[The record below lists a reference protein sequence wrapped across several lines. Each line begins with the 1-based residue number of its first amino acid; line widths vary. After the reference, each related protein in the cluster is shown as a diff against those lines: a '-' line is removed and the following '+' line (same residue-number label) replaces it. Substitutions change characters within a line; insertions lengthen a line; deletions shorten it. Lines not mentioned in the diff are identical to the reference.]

1 MPLRIASE
9 RPGVVWHG
17 AFFARHSL
25 ALVNRELVLALMEDA
40 RFDIGIVHHGDCS
53 LGLEEDARYARLA
66 EAARVLPQYPVV
78 TVRHF
83 WPPDFHRPPSDR
95 FVLIQPW
102 EFGSLPKAWVEAIG
116 NAVDE
121 VWVPSLFVREEYLN
135 SGVPG
140 DRVYVVPNG
149 VNTERFHPA
158 VKPITLPTAKQFKF
172 LFVGGTI
179 ARKGIDVLLDA
190 YVRAFTSRDDVALVI
205 KDFGANSFYAG
216 QGAGALIA
224 AIQALP
230 GAPEIIYL
238 SDDLT
243 EADLPG
249 LYAACDCLVH
259 PYRGEGFGLP
269 IAEAMA
275 CGKPVVV
282 TRYGAALDFANEHN
296 AFLIPATVVRL
307 AEKRVGDLETVD
319 YPYWAE
325 PDREAVAAMLRRI
338 YENPDEARRV
348 GARAA
353 QDIADRHTWRHAA
366 EIAERRLQAL
376 TAWRPSLHHR
386 RPPMDGPSY
395 EELKQT
401 ALHCART
408 GNWRSALE
416 GIEQCLAERADDWDL
431 VNARG
436 VVLFRLGRVEEARQT
451 LEEGLKHT
459 PLPRDFHHNLAFLL
473 LDTGQPVPALE
484 HALAALRFTP
494 DAPEIRRTVERAQAA
509 VVKELRRLR
518 KAATSP
524 QVARPGGGKCGRSTR
539 RRLVRP
545 RSHEDELP
553 LRHMRELIAAA
564 DAALTASNSARD
576 VRTPPRPRLS
586 VVMIVKDEERYLE
599 ECLNSVKDAADEI
612 VVVDTGSKD
621 RTVEIA
627 KSFGAKVVFHE
638 WTDDFSAARN
648 VSLDHATGD
657 WALWIDA
664 DERLAPN
671 QAGLL
676 RTLIE
681 DAEPN
686 VGGYMV
692 NIRNYMQMRADPEVC
707 WHRACRLFRI
717 LPSVRFT
724 GRVHEQNMRALQAA
738 GYVCAMSQLVLD
750 HMGYASEVMTER
762 NKHDRFIRMLR
773 REVEE
778 NQDPA
783 YRTFHLFNLANAYYT
798 AGDLN
803 AAIAWFE
810 KADENPDPTE
820 EYTAMLYV
828 EWATA
833 LYATGR
839 AEDAL
844 RVCDRAESL
853 GIQHPAIEFARG
865 HAYLHREQYALAEEA
880 FTKAI
885 ERGKTGLFAHTGDT
899 GAYGYKAWYG
909 LALAATGRDRY
920 AEAIAH
926 CRRALSEMEDFH
938 DARYLL
944 AHCLRK
950 EGNVREAIE
959 ELKRVVAKVPGHA
972 RANAELG
979 ELLYDAREFAQA
991 FPYLRSTA
999 ALQPDDGAAWFRLGY
1014 CCEQMGMLQD
1024 AADAYAAASRRAP
1037 TSAEIR
1043 VNWGRVLA
1051 ALGDS
1056 ASALDRFAEAVRMD
1070 PNYAN
1075 AYFNAADLV
1084 YQLGAYPQA
1093 VEMLCAG
1100 LERDPS
1106 NAQGFLVLG
1115 NCYFR
1120 MGEYAAA
1127 AAAYRQTLTLQ
1138 PNHTEAANN
1147 LELAQE
1153 CMGARAAA

>member
-40 RFDIGIVHHGDCS
+40 RFDIGILHHGAQAMDP
-53 LGLEEDARYARLA
+53 GEDVRFARLA
-66 EAARVLPQYPVV
+66 AASKILPQYSAV

-83 WPPDFHRPPSDR
+83 WPPDFTPPVKGR

-102 EFGSLPKAWVEAIG
+102 EFGALPKVWVDAL
-116 NAVDE
+116 AKSVDE
-121 VWVPSLFVREEYLN
+121 IWVPSLFVREEYLN

-140 DRVYVVPNG
+140 DKVTVVPNG
-149 VNTERFHPA
+149 VNTQRFHPGVLPMA
-158 VKPITLPTAKQFKF
+158 LPTSKSYKF

-179 ARKGIDVLLDA
+179 ARKGIDILLDA
-190 YVRAFTSRDDVALVI
+190 YVRAFTARDDVALVI
-205 KDFGANSFYAG
+205 KDFGTHSFYAG
-216 QGAGALIA
+216 QGAAGLIA
-224 AIQALP
+224 AVKALP
-230 GAPEIIYL
+230 NAPEIVYL
-238 SDDLT
+238 TDDLS
-243 EADLPG
+243 EADLPS

-282 TRYGAALDFANEHN
+282 TRYGAALDYANENN
-296 AFLIPATVVRL
+296 AFLVPAKVVRL

-325 PDREAVAAMLRRI
+325 PDREAVAATLRRI
-338 YENPDEARRV
+338 YENPEEAKQV

-353 QDIADRHTWRHAA
+353 RDVAAKLTWKEAA
-366 EIAERRLQAL
+366 AVAARRLDAL
-376 TAWRPSLHHR
+376 VSWSPARVHR
-386 RPPMDGPSY
+386 RIAHDASDY
-395 EELKQT
+395 EERKQT
-401 ALHCART
+401 ALRCARA

-416 GIEQCLAERADDWDL
+416 GIEDCLAERPEDWDL

-436 VVLFRLGRVEEARQT
+436 VALFRLGRTDEARTT
-451 LEEGLKHT
+451 LEDGLRRA
-459 PLPRDFHHNLAFLL
+459 PLPRDFHHNLAFVFLE
-473 LDTGQPVPALE
+473 TGQPLQALQ

-494 DAPEIRRTVERAQAA
+494 DAPEIRRMVERSRQA
-509 VVKELRRLR
+509 VVKALRRLR
-518 KAATSP
+518 KAGELPVHGSAH
-524 QVARPGGGKCGRSTR
+524 VRRDAKRKR
-539 RRLVRP
+539 RRLSA
-545 RSHEDELP
+545 SHSCPMGQGLAEMQELVT
-553 LRHMRELIAAA
+553 AA
-564 DAALTASNSARD
+564 DAALAGSGEASPVAK
-576 VRTPPRPRLS
+576 PRPRLS
-586 VVMIVKDEERYLE
+586 VVMIVKDEERYLQ
-599 ECLNSVKDAADEI
+599 ECLQSVKDAADEI
-612 VVVDTGSKD
+612 VVVDTGSSD

-627 KSFGAKVVFHE
+627 KDFGAKVVHHE

-671 QAGLL
+671 QVGLL
-676 RTLIE
+676 RTLIAE
-681 DAEPN
+681 AEPN

-692 NIRNYMQMRADPEVC
+692 NIRNVMQMRSDPEVC
-707 WHRACRLFRI
+707 WHRACRLFRN
-717 LPSVRFT
+717 LPTVRFT
-724 GRVHEQNMRALQAA
+724 GRVHEQNMQALQSA

-750 HMGYASEVMTER
+750 HVGYAAEVMTER
-762 NKHDRFIRMLR
+762 NKHERFIRMLR

-778 NQDPA
+778 NRDPA

-798 AGDLN
+798 AGDLH

-810 KADENPDPTE
+810 QADENPDPTE

-844 RVCDRAESL
+844 RVCERAESL
-853 GIQHPAIEFARG
+853 GIRHPAIEFAKG

-880 FTKAI
+880 FAKAI
-885 ERGKTGLFAHTGDT
+885 ERGRTGLFAHTGDT

-920 AEAIAH
+920 EEAAGH
-926 CRRALSEMEDFH
+926 CRTALAEMADFH

-950 EGNVREAIE
+950 LGKAREAVE
-959 ELKRVVAKVPGHA
+959 ELQRVVAKAPDHDA
-972 RANAELG
+972 ANLELS

-991 FPYLRSTA
+991 FPVLRRVA
-999 ALQPDDGAAWFRLGY
+999 ALHPDDAYAWFRLGY
-1014 CCEQMGMLQD
+1014 CCEQLGMLQE
-1024 AADAYAAASRRAP
+1024 AADAYAAAARRAP
-1037 TSAEIR
+1037 ASAEIR
-1043 VNWGRVLA
+1043 VNWGRVLGA
-1051 ALGDS
+1051 AGEEAD
-1056 ASALDRFAEAVRMD
+1056 ALERFAEAIRLD
-1070 PNYAN
+1070 PAYAN
-1075 AYFNAADLV
+1075 GYFSAADLL
-1084 YQLGAYPQA
+1084 YRLGAYA
-1093 VEMLCAG
+1093 EAISTLYAG
-1100 LERDPS
+1100 LERDPH

-1120 MGEYAAA
+1120 TGELAAA
-1127 AAAYRQTLTLQ
+1127 AAAYRQALSLQ
-1138 PNHTEAANN
+1138 PNLAEAANN
-1147 LELAQE
+1147 LQLAE
-1153 CMGARAAA
+1153 ERL